1 MYTVEYLPIAKNDM
15 VDIVKYISN
24 DLQSPLVAEKFA
36 VEMIE
41 KIEGLSLL
49 PYRNSVY
56 FPVRQ
61 LKKEYRR
68 LQINNF
74 IAFYY
79 VEEETKVVTVARV
92 LYNKR
97 DFQRILDLQ

>member
-1 MYTVEYLPIAKNDM
+1 MYKIEYLPIAQNDM

-24 DLQSPLVAEKFA
+24 ELQSPLVAEKFA

-41 KIEGLSLL
+41 KIESLSLF
-49 PYRNSVY
+49 PYSNSVY
-56 FPVRQ
+56 FPVRK

-68 LQINNF
+68 LQIKNF

-79 VEEETKVVTVARV
+79 VDEQSKVVTVARV

-97 DFQRILDLQ
+97 NISSILD

>member
-1 MYTVEYLPIAKNDM
+1 MYTVEYLPLAKNDM
-15 VDIVKYISN
+15 VGITKYISN
-24 DLQSPLVAEKFA
+24 DLESPLIAERFA
-36 VEMIE
+36 VEMVE
-41 KIEGLSLL
+41 KIEGLSLF
-49 PYRNSVY
+49 PYSNSVY

-68 LQINNF
+68 LQIKNF

-79 VEEETKVVTVARV
+79 VDEQSKVVTVARV

-97 DFQRILDLQ
+97 NIGSILD